1 MQANKKIIGFKAF
14 LGKGPTTV
22 NQIRKMSNMRLF
34 LSPSAGPGSFKVKK
48 NVSLLGRG
56 LSSKKI
62 KFGEHLAVKD
72 AARHLSTHMLDHKKI
87 SKASSG
93 SFGS

>member
-1 MQANKKIIGFKAF
+1 
-14 LGKGPTTV
+14 
-22 NQIRKMSNMRLF
+22 MSNMRLF
-34 LSPSAGPGSFKVKK
+34 LSPSDALKGPGSFKVKK